1 MKLSAFIQ
9 DIKASATLSIAAKAK
24 RLKAEGVDIISF
36 SAGEPDFPTPA
47 PIGDAGKAAIDG
59 GQTLYTPVSGTA
71 ALKAAIR
78 STYEQKLGLSYSDAE
93 IIACTGAKQALFN
106 LFFALLDAGDEV
118 LIPSPCW
125 VSYPAQVK
133 MAGGVPVLV
142 RGEAADGFVPT
153 IDALQAAV
161 TPRTTAIVLNNPT
174 NPTGAFWD
182 REQLLGIAEFLRRN
196 PAIAIVSDSIYDEL
210 VYDGL
215 EFCELLK
222 LAPELRDRYFLI
234 NGFSKSFAMTGWRL
248 GYALG
253 PAEAI
258 AAMGR
263 MQSQS
268 TSNPNSITQAAGI
281 AALKHGESVIA
292 PMRASFEKRRDLIYE
307 LLSDIPGLQVA
318 RPRGAFYIFPDAGA
332 FVGKS
337 VDGET
342 IEDDLALANWLI
354 DAAKIAVVP
363 GSPFGA
369 PGFFRMSYACGED
382 SIREGC
388 RRLAEALARLQ

>member
-36 SAGEPDFPTPA
+36 GAGEPDFPTPSV
-47 PIGDAGKAAIDG
+47 IGEAAKAAIDA
-59 GQTLYTPVSGTA
+59 GQTLYTPVSGTST
-71 ALKAAIR
+71 LKAAISESLAR
-78 STYEQKLGLSYSDAE
+78 DVGVSFAENE

-106 LFFALLDAGDEV
+106 AFYALLDPGDEV

-133 MAGGVPVLV
+133 MAGGTPVLV
-142 RGEAADGFVPT
+142 GGAADAGFVPT
-153 IDALQAAV
+153 VEALEAAV
-161 TPRTTAIVLNNPT
+161 TERTRLLVLNNPT

-182 REQLLGIAEFLRRN
+182 RDQLMGIVEFLRAH
-196 PAIAIVSDSIYDEL
+196 PGIAVMSDAIYDKL

-215 EFCELLK
+215 ECTELLT
-222 LAPELRDRYFLI
+222 LAPDLRDRYVLI
-234 NGFSKSFAMTGWRL
+234 NGFSKAFAMTGWRL
-248 GYALG
+248 GYAAG
-253 PAEAI
+253 PAELV

-281 AALKHGESVIA
+281 VALEHGERLIG
-292 PMRASFEKRRDLIYE
+292 PMRESFQTRRDLIYD
-307 LLSDIPGLQVA
+307 LLSSIDGLAVQ

-332 FVGKS
+332 FVGRS
-337 VDGET
+337 ADGVT
-342 IEDDLALANWLI
+342 IDTDLDLANWLI
-354 DAAKIAVVP
+354 DAARIAVVP

-369 PGFFRMSYACGED
+369 PGFFRMSYACDEA

-388 RRLAEALARLQ
+388 ARLASALGSLT